1 MGRGEENSKGYRELF
16 FTWCVPG
23 VILVIMGRLS
33 DRVALSHF
41 GMALLSIGVLYYGR
55 VKRFRRW
62 WFVVWLALFS
72 VYLTLG
78 FLELLKP

>member
-1 MGRGEENSKGYRELF
+1 
-16 FTWCVPG
+16 
-23 VILVIMGRLS
+23 
-33 DRVALSHF
+33 
-41 GMALLSIGVLYYGR
+41 MALLSIGVLYYGR